1 MRRGKQGGYRM
12 IYYVQTPVAIIL
24 VTIYSKTEQGDV
36 APEFI
41 RQVVKEYEANQGTA

>member
-1 MRRGKQGGYRM
+1 M
-12 IYYVQTPVAIIL
+12 IYYVKTPLMIIL

-41 RQVVKEYEANQGTA
+41 REVVQQYEASQERN